1 MKIIRNKQLHS
12 YCRATLRSILAVY
25 GKGDLYYVFLVM
37 YLSGAR
43 FSDAVRFLDWERT
56 KKNYVY
62 TGQKNNRVVMVPI
75 RMMGYELLKLHK
87 IYNNKNSFSISYQV
101 ALRVQQANG
110 RNLAVGGRKKLALH
124 VYRHH
129 KAKYLYGMRY
139 KIEQIQII
147 IGDAG
152 KTVMDAYINSVI
164 CEL

>member
-1 MKIIRNKQLHS
+1 MKIIKNKQLHS

-25 GKGDLYYVFLVM
+25 GKGELYYVFLVM

-62 TGQKNNRVVMVPI
+62 TGQKNNRVVMVPL
-75 RMMGYELLKLHK
+75 RMLGYELLKLHK
-87 IYNNKNSFSISYQV
+87 VYGGKNSFSTSYQV